1 MPAGNVRVSRFSVL
15 QRKGPEVHLGVL
27 GRVNTIRD
35 GNDSPLAR
43 REGCGG
49 SEDDQGG
56 CTE

>member
-15 QRKGPEVHLGVL
+15 QRKGPEVHL